1 MLIMQMTNVHTEY
14 LPEIVVACSAGN
26 SGPTPSTVTNVAP
39 WIITV
44 AASSI
49 DRVFPSPLV
58 LGNQMKIQKLPPR
71 YPFTKA
77 CKRKDCCL
85 FGIQCPECYG
95 GEKSR
100 RCRYR
105 PSKHLRE

>member
-1 MLIMQMTNVHTEY
+1 MSVFSPMQYAGTSWDELKHVRQAVGFLMTNVHTEY

-58 LGNQMKIQKLPPR
+58 LGNQMKIQITDR
-71 YPFTKA
+71 
-77 CKRKDCCL
+77 CD
-85 FGIQCPECYG
+85 
-95 GEKSR
+95 SR
-100 RCRYR
+100 
-105 PSKHLRE
+105 S